1 MKNIENSI
9 YENQDK
15 IIEVIRKGIQI
26 PSVKGEPQENAP
38 YGENVKRMLEF
49 ALELGES
56 WGLKT
61 KNVDGRAGWVE
72 IGEGDSMVA
81 ILGHLDVVPEGN
93 GWEYE
98 PYGAEV
104 HDEILFGRGVAD
116 DKGPTLGA
124 MYALKLIKDAGIP
137 LKKRIRVIF
146 GMDEENGSSCI

>member
-72 IGEGDSMVA
+72 IGEGDSRTSYQKGMAGSMSRMVRKYMMKSF
-81 ILGHLDVVPEGN
+81 LDEG
-93 GWEYE
+93 
-98 PYGAEV
+98 
-104 HDEILFGRGVAD
+104 LQ
-116 DKGPTLGA
+116 
-124 MYALKLIKDAGIP
+124 MIKD
-137 LKKRIRVIF
+137 LL
-146 GMDEENGSSCI
+146 

>member
-38 YGENVKRMLEF
+38 YGENVK
-49 ALELGES
+49 
-56 WGLKT
+56 
-61 KNVDGRAGWVE
+61 RAGWVE

-137 LKKRIRVIF
+137 LKKRIRVILVHVRPVWQST
-146 GMDEENGSSCI
+146 NPALIQKRLT